1 MAGTSNV
8 PEAKSPK
15 AAGNSTIIE
24 KGKKQSK
31 GKGKPKK
38 NSVTVIQESPIM
50 INEEVP
56 IHIRSLRNPHF
67 VMCG

>member
-1 MAGTSNV
+1 M

-15 AAGNSTIIE
+15 AAGNPAIIE
-24 KGKKQSK
+24 KRKKQSK
-31 GKGKPKK
+31 VKAKGKK
-38 NSVTVIQESPIM
+38 NSVTVIQDSPII